1 MTPFLRL
8 LTVALLLLSTFL
20 KVLAQPAFQ
29 NEIQAFKKQDSI
41 SPPPKNAILFTGSS
55 SFRKWTDVQTHFPG
69 FTIINRGFGGSVLP
83 DVIRYANDIIIP
95 YRPKQVLIYCGDNDL
110 ASSDSITPQIVAA
123 RFIQLFNVIRTAL
136 PKTRVSFVS
145 IKPSPSRER
154 LMPKMKHANL
164 LIKSFLK
171 KQKNTSYVDVFT
183 PMLLLNGKPKP
194 ELFLEDKLH
203 MNEKGYVIWQKA
215 IQPHL
220 IK

>member
-8 LTVALLLLSTFL
+8 LTVALLLVSGFS
-20 KVLAQPAFQ
+20 KVVAQPAFQ

-55 SFRKWTDVQTHFPG
+55 SFRKWTDVQSYFPAY
-69 FTIINRGFGGSVLP
+69 TIINRGFGGSVLP

-95 YRPKQVLIYCGDNDL
+95 YHPKQVLIYCGDNDL
-110 ASSDSITPQIVAA
+110 ASSDSITPQIVAD
-123 RFIQLFNVIRTAL
+123 RFKQLFYVTRNAL

-154 LMPKMKHANL
+154 LMPKMKQANS
-164 LIKSFLK
+164 LIKSFLA
-171 KQKNTSYVDVFT
+171 KQKNTSYIDVFN
-183 PMLLLNGKPKP
+183 PMLLPNGKPKP
-194 ELFLEDKLH
+194 DLFLEDKLH

-215 IQPHL
+215 IQPYL